1 TIERAA
7 EAGADTFV
15 AGSAVYRSGNPDHVV
30 ASLRNRA
37 LAAQVCAH

>member
-1 TIERAA
+1 
-7 EAGADTFV
+7 ADTFV
-15 AGSAVYRSGNPDHVV
+15 AGSAVYRSDNPDHVV